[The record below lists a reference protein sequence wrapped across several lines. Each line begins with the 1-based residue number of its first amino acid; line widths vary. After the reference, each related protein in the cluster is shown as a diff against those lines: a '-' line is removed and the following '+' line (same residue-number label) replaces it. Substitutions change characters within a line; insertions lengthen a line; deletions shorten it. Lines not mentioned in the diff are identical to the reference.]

1 MFEYAAPALAEGNFK
16 WAGVPDR
23 RNLFMCKILVIEDDK
38 EINRLICEYLT
49 ESGYELMSAANG
61 IAGLS
66 LLESTPDI
74 DLCLLD
80 LMLPMKSGDR
90 VMQSLREFSD
100 VPVIVL
106 SAKDMVQTKIDLF
119 RLGVDDYITKPF
131 DLDELLV
138 RVEAVLNRCIYRKS
152 SGHPCGIKGIA
163 GYFSNDKKSAASM
176 DISGR
181 LNPERGNT
189 NVGVALGNEV
199 ETKNT
204 KVLHQGYTYIYKHLI
219 MDDEAKI
226 VTVDG
231 NKLDI
236 TAKEYGILRLLLTNP
251 NKLFSKANLF
261 ESVWDETYYPEDNVL
276 KVHMS
281 NLRNKIKKYDDQEY
295 IETVWGMGYK
305 LAE

>member
-1 MFEYAAPALAEGNFK
+1 MS
-16 WAGVPDR
+16 
-23 RNLFMCKILVIEDDK
+23 KILVIEDDK

-49 ESGYELMSAANG
+49 ENGYEMLSASNG
-61 IAGLS
+61 LAGLNV
-66 LLESTPDI
+66 LEQTPDI

-90 VMQSLREFSD
+90 VMQSLRGFSD

-106 SAKDMVQTKIDLF
+106 SAKDTVQTKIDLF

-138 RVEAVLNRCIYRKS
+138 RVEAVMNRCIYRKS
-152 SGHPCGIKGIA
+152 SGNPCGIKGIA
-163 GYFSNDKKSAASM
+163 GYSSNDKKSVASM
-176 DISGR
+176 DIRDRINS
-181 LNPERGNT
+181 ERENT
-189 NVGVALGNEV
+189 NVGVASENEV
-199 ETKNT
+199 NT
-204 KVLHQGYTYIYKHLI
+204 KKTKVVHQGYTYIYKHLI
-219 MDDEAKI
+219 MDDEAKN
-226 VTVDG
+226 VTVNG

>member
-1 MFEYAAPALAEGNFK
+1 MS
-16 WAGVPDR
+16 
-23 RNLFMCKILVIEDDK
+23 KILVIEDDK

-49 ESGYELMSAANG
+49 ENGYEMLSASNG
-61 IAGLS
+61 LAGLNV
-66 LLESTPDI
+66 LEQTPDI

-106 SAKDMVQTKIDLF
+106 SAKETVQTKIDLF

-138 RVEAVLNRCIYRKS
+138 RVEAVMNRCIYRKS
-152 SGHPCGIKGIA
+152 SGNPCGIKGIA
-163 GYFSNDKKSAASM
+163 GYSSNDKQSVASM
-176 DISGR
+176 DIRDG
-181 LNPERGNT
+181 LNSERENT
-189 NVGVALGNEV
+189 NVGVASGNEV
-199 ETKNT
+199 NT
-204 KVLHQGYTYIYKHLI
+204 KKTKVVHQGYTYIYKHLT
-219 MDDEAKI
+219 MDDEAKN
-226 VTVDG
+226 VTVNG

>member
-1 MFEYAAPALAEGNFK
+1 MS
-16 WAGVPDR
+16 
-23 RNLFMCKILVIEDDK
+23 KILVIEDDK

-49 ESGYELMSAANG
+49 ENGYEMLSASNG
-61 IAGLS
+61 LAGLNV
-66 LLESTPDI
+66 LEQTPDI

-106 SAKDMVQTKIDLF
+106 SAKDTVQTKIDLF

-138 RVEAVLNRCIYRKS
+138 RVEAVMNRCIYRKS
-152 SGHPCGIKGIA
+152 SGNPCGIKGIA
-163 GYFSNDKKSAASM
+163 GYSSHDKKSVASM
-176 DISGR
+176 DIRDRINS
-181 LNPERGNT
+181 ERENT
-189 NVGVALGNEV
+189 NVGVASGNEIN
-199 ETKNT
+199 TKNT
-204 KVLHQGYTYIYKHLI
+204 KVMHQGYTYIYKNLT
-219 MDDEAKI
+219 MDDEAKN
-226 VTVDG
+226 VTVNG

>member
-1 MFEYAAPALAEGNFK
+1 MVNRQEEL
-16 WAGVPDR
+16 
-23 RNLFMCKILVIEDDK
+23 LMSKILVIEDDK

-49 ESGYELMSAANG
+49 ENGYEMLSASNG
-61 IAGLS
+61 LAGLNV
-66 LLESTPDI
+66 LEQTPDI

-90 VMQSLREFSD
+90 VMQSLRGFSD

-106 SAKDMVQTKIDLF
+106 SAKDTVQTKIDLF

-138 RVEAVLNRCIYRKS
+138 RVEAVMNRCIYRKS
-152 SGHPCGIKGIA
+152 SGDPCGIKGIA
-163 GYFSNDKKSAASM
+163 GHSSNDEKSVASM
-176 DISGR
+176 DVSGR
-181 LNPERGNT
+181 LNPERENT
-189 NVGVALGNEV
+189 NAGVALGNEV
-199 ETKNT
+199 NTKNT
-204 KVLHQGYTYIYKHLI
+204 KVVHQGYTYIYKHLI
-219 MDDEAKI
+219 MDDEAKN
-226 VTVDG
+226 VTVNG

>member
-1 MFEYAAPALAEGNFK
+1 MS
-16 WAGVPDR
+16 
-23 RNLFMCKILVIEDDK
+23 KILVIEDDK

-49 ESGYELMSAANG
+49 ENGYEMLSASNG
-61 IAGLS
+61 LAGLNV
-66 LLESTPDI
+66 LEQTPDV

-106 SAKDMVQTKIDLF
+106 SAKETVQTKIDLF

-138 RVEAVLNRCIYRKS
+138 RVEAVMNRCIYRKS
-152 SGHPCGIKGIA
+152 SGDSCGIKGIA
-163 GYFSNDKKSAASM
+163 GYSSNDKKSVASM
-176 DISGR
+176 DIRDRINS
-181 LNPERGNT
+181 ERENT
-189 NVGVALGNEV
+189 NVGVASGNEIN
-199 ETKNT
+199 TKNT
-204 KVLHQGYTYIYKHLI
+204 KVLHQGYTYIYKHLT
-219 MDDEAKI
+219 MDDEAKN
-226 VTVDG
+226 VMVNG

>member
-1 MFEYAAPALAEGNFK
+1 MT
-16 WAGVPDR
+16 
-23 RNLFMCKILVIEDDK
+23 KILVIEDDK

-49 ESGYELMSAANG
+49 ESGYEMLSATNG

-106 SAKDMVQTKIDLF
+106 SAKDTVQTKIDLF

-138 RVEAVLNRCIYRKS
+138 RVEAVLSRCAYRKTVEFTSGSKGLGRRS
-152 SGHPCGIKGIA
+152 SDYK
-163 GYFSNDKKSAASM
+163 NVVASK
-176 DISGR
+176 DNNGRSG
-181 LNPERGNT
+181 LERE
-189 NVGVALGNEV
+189 NVNVSGGAEHDVKTAQMR
-199 ETKNT
+199 
-204 KVLHQGYTYIYKHLI
+204 VLHKEYIYTYKTLT

-226 VTVDG
+226 VTVNG
-231 NKLDI
+231 NKLVL
-236 TAKEYGILRLLLTNP
+236 TAKEYSILRLLLTNP

>member
-1 MFEYAAPALAEGNFK
+1 MT
-16 WAGVPDR
+16 
-23 RNLFMCKILVIEDDK
+23 KILVIEDDK

-49 ESGYELMSAANG
+49 GSGYEMLSATNG

-66 LLESTPDI
+66 LLENSPDI

-106 SAKDMVQTKIDLF
+106 SAKDTVQTKIDLF

-138 RVEAVLNRCIYRKS
+138 RVEAVLSRCAYRKAVQFTSGSKGLDRQS
-152 SGHPCGIKGIA
+152 SNYK
-163 GYFSNDKKSAASM
+163 N
-176 DISGR
+176 
-181 LNPERGNT
+181 
-189 NVGVALGNEV
+189 GVASKGNDGRSSLERENV
-199 ETKNT
+199 NVSGGAEHDVKTAQMR
-204 KVLHQGYTYIYKHLI
+204 VLHKEYIYIYKNLT

-226 VTVDG
+226 VTVNG
-231 NKLDI
+231 NKLVL
-236 TAKEYGILRLLLTNP
+236 TAKEYSILRLLLTNP

>member
-1 MFEYAAPALAEGNFK
+1 MVNRQEEL
-16 WAGVPDR
+16 
-23 RNLFMCKILVIEDDK
+23 LMSKILVIEDDK

-49 ESGYELMSAANG
+49 ENGYEMLSASNG
-61 IAGLS
+61 LAGLNV
-66 LLESTPDI
+66 LEQTPDI

-90 VMQSLREFSD
+90 VMQSLRGFSD

-106 SAKDMVQTKIDLF
+106 SAKDTVQTKIDLF
-119 RLGVDDYITKPF
+119 RLGADDYITKPF
-131 DLDELLV
+131 DLDELIV
-138 RVEAVLNRCIYRKS
+138 RVEAVLGRCDYRKS
-152 SGHPCGIKGIA
+152 R
-163 GYFSNDKKSAASM
+163 GYASRNNEMARESSNVK
-176 DISGR
+176 
-181 LNPERGNT
+181 
-189 NVGVALGNEV
+189 
-199 ETKNT
+199 TKQT
-204 KVLHQGYTYIYKHLI
+204 KVVHQGYRYIYKNLT
-219 MDDEAKI
+219 MDDEAKN
-226 VTVDG
+226 VTVNG

-261 ESVWDETYYPEDNVL
+261 ESVWNETYYPEDSVL

>member
-1 MFEYAAPALAEGNFK
+1 MS
-16 WAGVPDR
+16 
-23 RNLFMCKILVIEDDK
+23 KILVIEDDK

-49 ESGYELMSAANG
+49 ENGYEMLSASNG
-61 IAGLS
+61 LAGLNV
-66 LLESTPDI
+66 LEQTPDI

-106 SAKDMVQTKIDLF
+106 SAKDTVQTKIDLF

-138 RVEAVLNRCIYRKS
+138 RVEAVMNRCIYRKS
-152 SGHPCGIKGIA
+152 SGNPCGIKGIA
-163 GYFSNDKKSAASM
+163 GYSSNDKQSVASM
-176 DISGR
+176 DIRDR
-181 LNPERGNT
+181 LNSERENT
-189 NVGVALGNEV
+189 NVGVASGNEV
-199 ETKNT
+199 NT
-204 KVLHQGYTYIYKHLI
+204 KKTKVVHQGYTYIYKHLT
-219 MDDEAKI
+219 MDDEAKN
-226 VTVDG
+226 VTVNG

>member
-1 MFEYAAPALAEGNFK
+1 MA
-16 WAGVPDR
+16 
-23 RNLFMCKILVIEDDK
+23 KILVIEDDK

-49 ESGYELMSAANG
+49 ESGYEMMSATNG

-66 LLESTPDI
+66 LLERTPDI

-106 SAKDMVQTKIDLF
+106 SARDMVQTKIDMF
-119 RLGVDDYITKPF
+119 KLGVDDYITKPF

-138 RVEAVLNRCIYRKS
+138 RVSAVLGRCAYRKATIHTGS
-152 SGHPCGIKGIA
+152 CRDMDDHL
-163 GYFSNDKKSAASM
+163 SNDKNIEADMACNWDAGSERENEKA
-176 DISGR
+176 DR
-181 LNPERGNT
+181 EPEKKIK
-189 NVGVALGNEV
+189 
-199 ETKNT
+199 TKQS
-204 KVLHQGYTYIYKHLI
+204 KVLHQGYTYIYKNLI
-219 MDDEAKI
+219 MDDESKT
-226 VTVDG
+226 VTVSSS
-231 NKLDI
+231 KLVL

-281 NLRNKIKKYDDQEY
+281 NLRNKIKKCDDQEY

>member
-1 MFEYAAPALAEGNFK
+1 MS
-16 WAGVPDR
+16 
-23 RNLFMCKILVIEDDK
+23 KILVIEDDK

-49 ESGYELMSAANG
+49 ESGYDMLSAANG
-61 IAGLS
+61 LAGLTV
-66 LLESTPDI
+66 LEQTPDI

-90 VMQSLREFSD
+90 IMQSLREFSD
-100 VPVIVL
+100 IPVIVL
-106 SAKDMVQTKIDLF
+106 SAKDTVQTKIDLF

-138 RVEAVLNRCIYRKS
+138 RVQAVLGRCNYRKS
-152 SGHPCGIKGIA
+152 VGDAVGNKELTRVS
-163 GYFSNDKKSAASM
+163 SNAK
-176 DISGR
+176 
-181 LNPERGNT
+181 
-189 NVGVALGNEV
+189 
-199 ETKNT
+199 TKQT
-204 KVLHQGYTYIYKHLI
+204 KVVHQGYIYIYKNLT
-219 MDDEAKI
+219 MDDEAKN
-226 VTVDG
+226 VTVNG

-236 TAKEYGILRLLLTNP
+236 TVKEYGILRLLLTNP

-261 ESVWDETYYPEDNVL
+261 ESVWNETYYPEDNVL

-281 NLRNKIKKYDDQEY
+281 NLRNKIKKYDAQEY

>member
-1 MFEYAAPALAEGNFK
+1 ML
-16 WAGVPDR
+16 
-23 RNLFMCKILVIEDDK
+23 MSKILVIEDDK

-49 ESGYELMSAANG
+49 ENGYEMLSASNG
-61 IAGLS
+61 LAGLNV
-66 LLESTPDI
+66 LEQTPDI

-106 SAKDMVQTKIDLF
+106 SAKETVQTKIDLF

-138 RVEAVLNRCIYRKS
+138 RVEAVMNRCIYRKS
-152 SGHPCGIKGIA
+152 SGDPCGIKGIA
-163 GYFSNDKKSAASM
+163 GYSSNDKKSVASM
-176 DISGR
+176 DIRDR
-181 LNPERGNT
+181 LNPERGNI
-189 NVGVALGNEV
+189 NVGVASGNEIN
-199 ETKNT
+199 TKNT
-204 KVLHQGYTYIYKHLI
+204 KVLHQGYTYIYKHLT
-219 MDDEAKI
+219 MDDEAKN
-226 VTVDG
+226 VTVNG

>member
-1 MFEYAAPALAEGNFK
+1 MVNRQEEL
-16 WAGVPDR
+16 
-23 RNLFMCKILVIEDDK
+23 LMSKILVIEDDK

-49 ESGYELMSAANG
+49 ENGYEMLSASNG
-61 IAGLS
+61 LAGLNV
-66 LLESTPDI
+66 LEQTSDI

-90 VMQSLREFSD
+90 VMQSLRGFSD

-106 SAKDMVQTKIDLF
+106 SAKDTVQTKIDLF
-119 RLGVDDYITKPF
+119 RLGADDYITKPF

-138 RVEAVLNRCIYRKS
+138 RVEAVLGRCDYRKS
-152 SGHPCGIKGIA
+152 G
-163 GYFSNDKKSAASM
+163 GYASRNNEMARVSSNVK
-176 DISGR
+176 
-181 LNPERGNT
+181 
-189 NVGVALGNEV
+189 
-199 ETKNT
+199 TKQT
-204 KVLHQGYTYIYKHLI
+204 KVWHQGYTYIYKHLI
-219 MDDEAKI
+219 MDDEAKN
-226 VTVDG
+226 VTVNG

-261 ESVWDETYYPEDNVL
+261 ESVWNETYYPEDSVL